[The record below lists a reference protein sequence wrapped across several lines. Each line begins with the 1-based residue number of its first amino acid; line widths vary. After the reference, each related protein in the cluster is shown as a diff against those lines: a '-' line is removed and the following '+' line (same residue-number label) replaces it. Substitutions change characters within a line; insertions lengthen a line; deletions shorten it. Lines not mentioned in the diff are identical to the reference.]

1 MVGLITRGKFGSCC
15 GQGQAPQPPSGGGGG
30 GGAHMPPMSIKLSSH
45 DGKCKELEVRIKRIE
60 EEDVRRGVLVDSVDE
75 E

>member
-1 MVGLITRGKFGSCC
+1 MVGIATRVKFGICC
-15 GQGQAPQPPSGGGGG
+15 GAQQVVQNGGGGGG

-45 DGKCKELEVRIKRIE
+45 DGKCKELEVKIHRIV

-75 E
+75 S